1 MASSPGLSL
10 YGFSRQHAAN
20 FAPPLH
26 GIASDRLAAQIDAPK
41 REFIGGDR
49 K

>member
-1 MASSPGLSL
+1 LSL
-10 YGFSRQHAAN
+10 YGFSCQHAAN
-20 FAPPLH
+20 FVPPLH
-26 GIASDRLAAQIDAPK
+26 GIAGGTLAAQIDAPK